1 MASLQLPSLETR
13 LQLHAET
20 ALSLV
25 CAALFTLLWRGADL
39 HALLPRQG
47 EQWLAW
53 AVFFWPLWRTGRHIL
68 RRPRQR
74 QLGDLIGLYIG
85 LVLQFAVVYYLFAL
99 LLSGGS
105 AFHGMTPLYDRQG
118 GPLPGFYGK
127 AALLFLDC
135 FHLSIATAATVGYGD
150 MYPTYWPVRL
160 LADLQIIFTSA
171 LVIIGFGRHF
181 SGQGPRSAGDQASSR

>member
-1 MASLQLPSLETR
+1 MQASLPLPSLETR
-13 LQLHAET
+13 LQLHAGT
-20 ALSLV
+20 ALSLGS
-25 CAALFTLLWRGADL
+25 AALFTWLWHGLDL
-39 HALLPRQG
+39 HRLLPRQG
-47 EQWLAW
+47 EEWLAW
-53 AVFFWPLWRTGRHIL
+53 AVFFLPIGLTVRHIL

-99 LLSGGS
+99 LLTQGNP
-105 AFHGMTPLYDRQG
+105 FHGMTALYDAG
-118 GPLPGFYGK
+118 GLPLADFYRH

-181 SGQGPRSAGDQASSR
+181 SGQDAPR

>member
-1 MASLQLPSLETR
+1 MASLPLPSLETR

-25 CAALFTLLWRGADL
+25 CAALFTWLWRGADL

-105 AFHGMTPLYDRQG
+105 AFHGMTPLYDRQSN
-118 GPLPGFYGK
+118 PLP
-127 AALLFLDC
+127 A
-135 FHLSIATAATVGYGD
+135 STATPPCCSWTASTCPSPPRPPSAMATCTP
-150 MYPTYWPVRL
+150 PTGRCGCWPTCRSSSPVRW
-160 LADLQIIFTSA
+160 
-171 LVIIGFGRHF
+171 
-181 SGQGPRSAGDQASSR
+181 

>member
-1 MASLQLPSLETR
+1 MQASLPLPTLETR
-13 LQLHAET
+13 LQLHAST
-20 ALSLV
+20 ALSLIS
-25 CAALFTLLWRGADL
+25 AALLTWLWHGANL

-53 AVFFWPLWRTGRHIL
+53 MLFFLPIYRTIRHIL

-99 LLSGGS
+99 LLVNGH
-105 AFHGMTPLYDRQG
+105 AFHGMTALYDGHG
-118 GPLPGFYGK
+118 GFLPDFYGN

-150 MYPTYWPVRL
+150 MYPTYWPIRL

-181 SGQGPRSAGDQASSR
+181 SGHGAKGPSS